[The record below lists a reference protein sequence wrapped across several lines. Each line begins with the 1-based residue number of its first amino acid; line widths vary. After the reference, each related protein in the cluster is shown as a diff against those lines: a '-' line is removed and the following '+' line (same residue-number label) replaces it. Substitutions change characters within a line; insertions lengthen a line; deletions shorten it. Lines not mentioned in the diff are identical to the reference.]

1 MAIGGIP
8 PIGAGAAGGGFAFDG
23 INAPGQGGGPA
34 TPRVGGIGDGP
45 DFGETLK
52 RGIEAVSD
60 AEHAADEVAQNIASG
75 GPAEIHDLMVATSKA
90 SLSVDLLVQVRNR
103 AVEAYQEIM
112 RMQV

>member
-1 MAIGGIP
+1 MAIGAIP
-8 PIGAGAAGGGFAFDG
+8 PIGGFDAAAGAGRVGTPGSPQVGGADRIGGG
-23 INAPGQGGGPA
+23 Q
-34 TPRVGGIGDGP
+34 
-45 DFGETLK
+45 DFGETLRK
-52 RGIEAVSD
+52 GIEAVSN
-60 AEHAADEVAQNIASG
+60 AEHSADEVAQSIATG